1 MTPEESFEARAR
13 ELLSESLTH
22 VDAHVR
28 SHLTRARHEAVA
40 AASQRSRFPW
50 LRAYAYAPAAGL
62 AAALAVA
69 VFLWV
74 ARPGGIGSVTEPITA
89 FDDASLL
96 ADSDGLDMVEDADA
110 SFYEWAAGQT

>member
-13 ELLSESLTH
+13 ELLADSLTH

-28 SHLTRARHEAVA
+28 SRLTQARHEAVA
-40 AASQRSRFPW
+40 AASKRPRFTW
-50 LRAYAYAPAAGL
+50 LRAYAYAPAAGR

-74 ARPGGIGSVTEPITA
+74 ARPGAVGPATDPLTA
-89 FDDASLL
+89 FDNVSLL
-96 ADSDGLDMVEDADA
+96 SDS
-110 SFYEWAAGQT
+110 